1 VDWPEIA
8 GDSRF
13 FQRAGPHTLAAVAD
27 AAEAEAPLR
36 RLMLTAVA
44 PLQAAGPDEV
54 SFLSNRKY
62 LSALDQTNAGAV
74 IVHPDLAARVPPTA
88 VPLMTDEPYG
98 AWARVAALFHP
109 LPPLRPGVHPSAV
122 VEQDAVIDPSA
133 EIGPLAVI
141 GAGVEIG
148 PRCCVGPLAVLGRG
162 VVLGPDCRIGAHAS
176 VSHALLG
183 ARVYVYPGARIG
195 QEGFGFATTSEGFR
209 SVPQLGRVILEDD
222 VEVGANTTID
232 RGSLQDTVIGAG
244 SRLDNLVQIGHN
256 VHLGRGCVIVAQAG
270 ISGST
275 ILEDHVM
282 LGGQAGLTGHL
293 RIGRRARIGAQ
304 AGVMSD
310 VPGGTDVVGSPAQ
323 PVRAFFRE
331 VATVRRL
338 VRESAKRS
346 AGAQGEARQEPQ
358 TDTD

>member
-1 VDWPEIA
+1 
-8 GDSRF
+8 
-13 FQRAGPHTLAAVAD
+13 
-27 AAEAEAPLR
+27 
-36 RLMLTAVA
+36 M
-44 PLQAAGPDEV
+44 
-54 SFLSNRKY
+54 
-62 LSALDQTNAGAV
+62 
-74 IVHPDLAARVPPTA
+74 
-88 VPLMTDEPYG
+88 
-98 AWARVAALFHP
+98 
-109 LPPLRPGVHPSAV
+109 
-122 VEQDAVIDPSA
+122 IDPSA

-141 GAGVEIG
+141 GAAVEIG
-148 PRCCVGPLAVLGRG
+148 PRCCIAPLAVLGRG
-162 VVLGPDCRIGAHAS
+162 VVLGPDCRIGSHAS

-183 ARVYVYPGARIG
+183 ARVYVYPGARVG
-195 QEGFGFATTSEGFR
+195 QEGFGFAATPEGFR

-232 RGSLQDTVIGAG
+232 RGSLQDTVVGAG

-256 VHLGRGCVIVAQAG
+256 VRIGRGCVVVSQAG

-293 RIGRRARIGAQ
+293 RIGRTARIGAQ

-310 VPGGTDVVGSPAQ
+310 VPAGSDVVGSPAQ

-331 VATVRRL
+331 VAAVRRL
-338 VRESAKRS
+338 VREGAKRS
-346 AGAQGEARQEPQ
+346 AEAKDEARRRPQTESQ